1 MLRTPRLLAAC
12 LATTALAFS
21 AGAGAHVVSAS
32 FETSLR
38 IVATCSVSVAHSSQ
52 VAVDCANASTPW
64 LLDAPAAPARQ
75 VAGPD
80 AQRVTVYF

>member
-12 LATTALAFS
+12 LAAATLAFP

-32 FETSLR
+32 FEASLR

-52 VAVDCANASTPW
+52 VAVECASASTPW
-64 LLDAPAAPARQ
+64 LLDAAAAPAPQ
-75 VAGPD
+75 VASPD